1 MKVTTELKNL
11 IRRSFDEK
19 RALVQRNAEEES
31 TVKYNELIKK
41 VESSKE
47 FKNLV
52 KAANTFRDAFS
63 EYETGGRYN
72 DDSNPWYTTSSFDNL
87 KDILPTNLFANNV
100 RTYIKYN
107 EETMSS
113 VRAKEKELDLAQES
127 LMIKLT
133 YEKDLDTIRA
143 MLAEYDITI

>member
-1 MKVTTELKNL
+1 MKVTTELKSL

-31 TVKYNELIKK
+31 TAKYNELIKNVK
-41 VESSKE
+41 SSKE

-52 KAANTFRDAFS
+52 KAANTFRDTFA
-63 EYETGGRYN
+63 EYETGNRCTDN
-72 DDSNPWYTTSSFDNL
+72 NNPWYTTSSFDNL
-87 KDILPTNLFANNV
+87 KDIQPTNLFANNV

-107 EETMSS
+107 EETMSD

-133 YEKDLDTIRA
+133 YEKDLDAIRT